1 MWQGKSSDLIPL
13 GDGLNFS
20 TPLDQISGTV
30 VPNPLFFVR
39 NNYQPPEGLTPD
51 AWCLRIEGRVRQPL
65 EIRLEDLKALPSTTE
80 EVWLECAGNGRSH
93 FDPPAEGNQWNDYA
107 VSNAEFTGV
116 PLRTFLER
124 AGVESDAVEVVAYGG
139 ESSEF
144 ARGLPLDVALLPEV
158 ILAYAMNG
166 APIPMPNGGP
176 VRMVVPRWAGIASV
190 KWPARLEV
198 VNTPFTGYYNRQ
210 RYVVIDAD
218 GNEVRSVRELP
229 VKSVIAWPGEAATL
243 DRTQH
248 TVFGFAWS
256 GFGDIAQVE
265 VSTDGEHTWRAAR
278 LVHGSGPLAWTRWE
292 IEWTPE
298 SAGAMR
304 IAARATDSSG
314 NVQPAQAAWNK
325 FGYEMNAVA
334 VREVVVS
341 A

>member
-1 MWQGKSSDLIPL
+1 
-13 GDGLNFS
+13 
-20 TPLDQISGTV
+20 
-30 VPNPLFFVR
+30 
-39 NNYQPPEGLTPD
+39 
-51 AWCLRIEGRVRQPL
+51 
-65 EIRLEDLKALPSTTE
+65 
-80 EVWLECAGNGRSH
+80 
-93 FDPPAEGNQWNDYA
+93 
-107 VSNAEFTGV
+107 
-116 PLRTFLER
+116 
-124 AGVESDAVEVVAYGG
+124 
-139 ESSEF
+139 
-144 ARGLPLDVALLPEV
+144 
-158 ILAYAMNG
+158 
-166 APIPMPNGGP
+166 
-176 VRMVVPRWAGIASV
+176 
-190 KWPARLEV
+190 
-198 VNTPFTGYYNRQ
+198 
-210 RYVVIDAD
+210 
-218 GNEVRSVRELP
+218 